1 MNSMIRITVPPT
13 AQPQDA
19 RELVQLQ
26 DELIQLD
33 VETFEIEDL
42 PDLEQ
47 HAAKSCTST
56 SSTTSSTSSCSS
68 PLPK

>member
-1 MNSMIRITVPPT
+1 MNTMIQITVTPT